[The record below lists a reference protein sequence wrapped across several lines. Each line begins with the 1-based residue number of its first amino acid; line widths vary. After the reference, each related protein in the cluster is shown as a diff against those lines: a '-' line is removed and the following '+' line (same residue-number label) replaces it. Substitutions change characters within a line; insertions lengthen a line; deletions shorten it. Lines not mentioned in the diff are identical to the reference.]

1 MRSRIT
7 VHADLAG
14 NIWVA
19 TFHDD
24 QEVKDLLGTDTLP
37 TPFTLLEDGEVVRRE
52 VERNNP
58 GARVRLVRR
67 DGTVDDPEDARD
79 HLPQKLEDQH
89 GGGGFE
95 VPGSWTATVEEMR
108 AEEPLGIEE
117 HEVWQAEADRQRLN

>member
-67 DGTVDDPEDARD
+67 DGTVDDPENEGD
-79 HLPQKLEDQH
+79 HPPQKLEDQH
-89 GGGGFE
+89 GGGGLRSRGHGRRPSRRCALRNPW
-95 VPGSWTATVEEMR
+95 VSRSTRCGRP
-108 AEEPLGIEE
+108 
-117 HEVWQAEADRQRLN
+117 RLTG